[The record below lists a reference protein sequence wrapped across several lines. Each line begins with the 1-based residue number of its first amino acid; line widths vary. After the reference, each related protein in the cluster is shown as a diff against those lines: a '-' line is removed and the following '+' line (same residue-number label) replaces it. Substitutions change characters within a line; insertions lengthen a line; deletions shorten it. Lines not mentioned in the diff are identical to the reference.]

1 MSIVSNNIV
10 QFLLTVIQFYSFV
23 VLARVIMTW
32 IPNISRSNP
41 IVVFIHQITEPPL
54 KIIRETLP
62 SMGAMDFSP
71 LVLLISL
78 HILRAMMA
86 GMLVDM

>member
-41 IVVFIHQITEPPL
+41 IVDFIHQITEPPL